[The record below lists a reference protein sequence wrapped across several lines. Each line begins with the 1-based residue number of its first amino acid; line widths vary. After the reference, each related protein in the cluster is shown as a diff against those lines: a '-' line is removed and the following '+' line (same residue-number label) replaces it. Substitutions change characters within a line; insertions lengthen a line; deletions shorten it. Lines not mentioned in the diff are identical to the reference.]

1 MPSSVTEPTST
12 VMAREA
18 SGKAPRKPR
27 ADSAASC
34 AVSTTRREGR
44 VVSVR
49 TAAKAPCQSVST
61 RRACT
66 GAMASVRAGR
76 SAAPSTPVTRALVT
90 LSCMSRCTW
99 SPARA
104 ASAES
109 RSAASSAASSRVP
122 SPTRAAA
129 VRPVS
134 TMRTTCRSRS
144 GRQVRSIVVPARAVA
159 RQSMERTSSPRT
171 YSRKESNSVPCPRTW
186 MLVFPSSSRSRAS
199 REGRCLREEKAGST
213 RIAPRTGCSAC
224 RPASPRGP
232 RERSTTKALTSSP
245 RRLGRRGMSTRRR
258 SPGGMRRCCR
268 SDGAPA
274 VGCHASRSRTS
285 SVRVP
290 RFCTA
295 TLTGTCSPSRARDG
309 TRRVTVAAR
318 GSPAR
323 TTSTATRRRHSPI
336 HPPSTAYGGNP
347 ASPVRTSGTMPTA
360 RATARRPETNT

>member
-49 TAAKAPCQSVST
+49 TDAKAPCQSVST

-159 RQSMERTSSPRT
+159 RQSMESD
-171 YSRKESNSVPCPRTW
+171 
-186 MLVFPSSSRSRAS
+186 
-199 REGRCLREEKAGST
+199 
-213 RIAPRTGCSAC
+213 
-224 RPASPRGP
+224 
-232 RERSTTKALTSSP
+232 
-245 RRLGRRGMSTRRR
+245 GRRPLARTPAKSRTRCPVPGPGCWCSHRAPAAAPAAKADACARRR
-258 SPGGMRRCCR
+258 RAAHGSRRGRGAVPVGRRAPG
-268 SDGAPA
+268 D
-274 VGCHASRSRTS
+274 
-285 SVRVP
+285 
-290 RFCTA
+290 
-295 TLTGTCSPSRARDG
+295 
-309 TRRVTVAAR
+309 R
-318 GSPAR
+318 GNEA
-323 TTSTATRRRHSPI
+323 RRR
-336 HPPSTAYGGNP
+336 
-347 ASPVRTSGTMPTA
+347 R
-360 RATARRPETNT
+360 